1 MLRPPFRFLS
11 LALAV
16 GCAGCAS
23 HFIEPREV
31 ELPSRTAVRE
41 IVDEAYLQVQVS
53 SNLGDNAEKIDLG
66 SGAGAPKLIVVTA
79 KLQPNAGLGADVTA
93 PEVPVLTY
101 DVEQAHSE
109 DLTAKNL
116 ATGLVINERSLS
128 GAATLQL
135 IVRGVSA
142 SGAATLAPLLNSAK
156 KYPAALTGASALVG
170 GLPGTAF
177 QAFIVPVLEQSVEGS
192 QHKWER
198 KKEHTFQ
205 INGRLSELDGKSI
218 AFLLLT
224 DNARE
229 LPKVTLCDRVGDAP
243 RLCTGE
249 HGAQTPLK
257 TPYVIFQLQLAD
269 FRPLDDLLRTGG
281 PCSTDRA
288 VLAKISEAISA
299 GALSNRQA
307 LLEDLILRRRQ
318 VLADIRES
326 GGSMDRL
333 SRAAW
338 HYQRLSTPLPGTPR
352 YDYWQRYFA
361 PRAARI
367 DECISTTV
375 AATSIMAQR
384 VWPSLL
390 KGFADIDEVESFV
403 PPYGDPAPLDAAQL
417 ATLEARL
424 QRLQSAAATPGI
436 DPESHAYLV
445 SAGSTAS
452 SVLERYYRSEVLRIT
467 RTQDNPDKAATD
479 LKKLIARTHCVSCA
493 SLINAS
499 LSTLQAA
506 TDTRAAEAALQRDTL
521 VTDALRANARVDAAN
536 NVGGNSSGGE
546 VLRDAV
552 NRSLDVKPNHADA
565 APTLDA
571 LHNKVDAQRDRTDAA
586 LDRARP
592 APVPAPESTPPAG
605 ASAHLIDTSL
615 KASAPATTGTP

>member
-1 MLRPPFRFLS
+1 VQRPLFRFLLLMAAAS
-11 LALAV
+11 SSA
-16 GCAGCAS
+16 CAT

-31 ELPSRTAVRE
+31 ELQGRAPTGNL
-41 IVDEAYLQVQVS
+41 VDEAYLQVQVS
-53 SNLGDNAEKIDLG
+53 SNLGDNADKIDLG
-66 SGAGAPKLIVVTA
+66 SGSGAPKLIVVTA
-79 KLQPNAGLGADVTA
+79 KLQPNAGLGADAAA

-116 ATGLVINERSLS
+116 ASGLVINERSLA

-135 IVRGVSA
+135 IVRGISA

-156 KYPAALTGASALVG
+156 KYPAFLTGASALVG

-205 INGRLSELDGKSI
+205 INGNLSELDGKSI

-229 LPKVTLCDRVGDAP
+229 LPKVDLCARTGDAP
-243 RLCTGE
+243 RLCTGAA
-249 HGAQTPLK
+249 GKQQPLK
-257 TPYVIFQLQLAD
+257 TPYVIFQLQLAEY
-269 FRPLDDLLRTGG
+269 RPLDDLLRTGG

-288 VLAKISEAISA
+288 VLGKIGEAISA

-318 VLADIRES
+318 VLAEIRES

-338 HYQRLSTPLPGTPR
+338 HFQRLSSPLPDSPR
-352 YDYWQRYFA
+352 YGYWQRYFA
-361 PRAARI
+361 PRAARL

-375 AATSIMAQR
+375 ATTSITAQR
-384 VWPSLL
+384 IWPALL
-390 KGFADIDEVESFV
+390 NGFRSIDEVEAAAQI
-403 PPYGDPAPLDAAQL
+403 YGDALPPDASQL
-417 ATLEARL
+417 AMLENRL
-424 QRLQSAAATPGI
+424 QQLQSAGATPGI

-445 SAGSTAS
+445 SGASTAS
-452 SVLERYYRSEVLRIT
+452 SLLERYYRAEVLRIT
-467 RTQDNPDKAATD
+467 HSQDNPEKAASE
-479 LKKLIARTHCVSCA
+479 LKKLIAKTHCVTCA
-493 SLINAS
+493 SVINTT

-506 TDTRAAEAALQRDTL
+506 TDTRTAEAAVQRDNL
-521 VTDALRANARVDAAN
+521 VVDALRANARVDAAHS
-536 NVGGNSSGGE
+536 VTGIAANSGE

-552 NRSLDVKPNHADA
+552 NKSLEVKPNHADA
-565 APTLDA
+565 APALDA
-571 LHNKVDAQRDRTDAA
+571 LHGKVDAQRDRADAA
-586 LDRARP
+586 LDNATPPQP
-592 APVPAPESTPPAG
+592 APVTPVSTQSNAE
-605 ASAHLIDTSL
+605 AVN
-615 KASAPATTGTP
+615 ATATLQR